1 MCSVISRLRCAL
13 TPKERA
19 VTDCAVVHQEQT
31 ATVVVEVLRTQVVA
45 VQEPVATV
53 VQLPDGAPAVV
64 QQGATALAQGMQPG
78 ALVVAPVV
86 QTAVVAIGIQGPP
99 GPDIQGALRED
110 NLLAEFAQNVQAQQ
124 QVQKNIGLGVE
135 DPLAYY
141 ILAKS

>member
-1 MCSVISRLRCAL
+1 MWSAISRLRCAL

-78 ALVVAPVV
+78 ALVVQPVLK
-86 QTAVVAIGIQGPP
+86 TAVVAMGIQGPP

>member
-1 MCSVISRLRCAL
+1 M
-13 TPKERA
+13 
-19 VTDCAVVHQEQT
+19 TDTAVVVQQQV

-45 VQEPVATV
+45 LQTPSTAVAQPAGLPPV
-53 VQLPDGAPAVV
+53 VV
-64 QQGATALAQGMQPG
+64 QQGDTAIAMGMQPG
-78 ALVVAPVV
+78 TLVVAPVV